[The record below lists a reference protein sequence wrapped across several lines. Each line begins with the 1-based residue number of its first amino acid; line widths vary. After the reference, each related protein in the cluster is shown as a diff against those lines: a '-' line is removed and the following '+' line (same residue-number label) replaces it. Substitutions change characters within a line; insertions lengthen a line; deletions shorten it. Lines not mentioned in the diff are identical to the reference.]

1 MQVKIKFSLRKFGN
15 VPFDA
20 SDVVSYDHKV
30 HGEVAA
36 LKHDPRKLEGVL

>member
-1 MQVKIKFSLRKFGN
+1 MHVKIKFSLRKLGN

-30 HGEVAA
+30 DGEIAA
-36 LKHDPRKLEGVL
+36 LN